1 MNDTMNDAPQDDKP
15 PLFPKWSYW
24 YALVIGFLVLLM
36 LFFTFFTKYFA

>member
-1 MNDTMNDAPQDDKP
+1 MNNAEHDTEQEDKP